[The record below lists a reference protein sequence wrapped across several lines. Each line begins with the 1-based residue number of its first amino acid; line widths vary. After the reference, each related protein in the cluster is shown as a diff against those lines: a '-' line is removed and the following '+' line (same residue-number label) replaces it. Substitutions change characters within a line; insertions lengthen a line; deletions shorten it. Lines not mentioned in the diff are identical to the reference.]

1 MTRFAV
7 LGFAVVLPAVGGCA
21 SDSDWNP
28 RRLFTEPGAF
38 KKAVGWEEVKT
49 PRDPKLPRA
58 QIEVAERV
66 ETLGRKIIAQNS
78 FTGIEPMFFAVG
90 VPESV
95 LFHRGPDEL
104 FISEGLVKQCK
115 TEAELAA
122 VLCSELG
129 QMVAEKRAVR
139 RVGADRDAISDT
151 SLPGGASVSGG
162 NQYDPVRAAELG
174 YRDKQPKPP
183 PPIAPADAA
192 KASAD
197 LMKGSGYDPAVLEQI
212 QPLLKQSDRGA
223 ALRKQMSRPGTAPQW
238 EQ

>member
-1 MTRFAV
+1 MTRLAV
-7 LGFAVVLPAVGGCA
+7 LGFAVVLPVSGGCA
-21 SDSDWNP
+21 SDGEWNP

-38 KKAVGWEEVKT
+38 KKAIGWEEVKT
-49 PRDPKLPRA
+49 PRAQNLPRG
-58 QIEVAERV
+58 QLEVAERV
-66 ETLGRKIIAQNS
+66 ETLGHKIIAQNAL
-78 FTGIEPMFFAVG
+78 TGIEPLFYTIG

-95 LFHRGPDEL
+95 LFHRGAEEL
-104 FISEGLVKQCK
+104 FISDGLVKQCK

-122 VLCSELG
+122 VLCTELG

-139 RVGADRDAISDT
+139 RVGAERDAIADN

-162 NQYDPVRAAELG
+162 NQYDPIRAAELG
-174 YRDKQPKPP
+174 YRDKQPKLAPP
-183 PPIAPADAA
+183 VAPADVA
-192 KASAD
+192 KLSAD

-223 ALRKQMSRPGTAPQW
+223 ALRKQMSRPASAPLW